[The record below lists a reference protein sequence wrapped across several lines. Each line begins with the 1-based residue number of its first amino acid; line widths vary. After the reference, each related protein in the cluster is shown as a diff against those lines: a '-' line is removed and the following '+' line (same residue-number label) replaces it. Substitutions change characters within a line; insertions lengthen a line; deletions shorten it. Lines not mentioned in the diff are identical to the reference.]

1 MKTGVGTE
9 IDSRRLRVGIVGG
22 GRGAFIGAVHRM
34 AAELDSEALVVAG
47 ALSSDPALA
56 MASAADWRLARSYS
70 SFDEMARIESGLPD
84 GIDFVIIATPN
95 HLHLPVAR
103 AFLKAGIHVM
113 CEKPLALS
121 SEEGRELASLV
132 AGSGRLFGLTH
143 TYSGYPAVQEARALT
158 AAGRLGAIRKVHVE
172 YLQDWLM
179 EPLEMTGQRQS
190 SWRTDPARSGAGG
203 ALGDI
208 GTHAH
213 HLAEFITGLAVE
225 SLSADVTHFVAG
237 RRLDDDA
244 NLLLRFT
251 GGAKGTLICSQVC
264 CGEENDLWI
273 RVYGT
278 QGALEWHQQEPN
290 TLLLKPAGGAIQ
302 VLRTGKNF
310 GSPEALG
317 ATRTPAGHP
326 EGYVE
331 AFATL
336 YRRFA
341 ADVRR
346 VARGETPAHDY
357 PGIADGLRGLAFVD
371 AAIDSSRHASRWT
384 PVLT

>member
-1 MKTGVGTE
+1 MTQA
-9 IDSRRLRVGIVGG
+9 IDQRRLRAGIVGG
-22 GRGAFIGAVHRM
+22 GRGAFIGAVHRI

-47 ALSSDPALA
+47 ALSSDPAIA
-56 MASAADWRLARSYS
+56 AASAADWRLARSYAS
-70 SFDEMARIESGLPD
+70 YEEMAQREAGLPE

-103 AFLKAGIHVM
+103 AFLEAGIHVM
-113 CEKPLALS
+113 CDKPLALS
-121 SEEGRELASLV
+121 PEEGREFQRVLKR
-132 AGSGRLFGLTH
+132 SGRLLGLTH
-143 TYSGYPAVQEARALT
+143 TYIGYPAVQEARALV
-158 AAGRLGAIRKVHVE
+158 AEGRLGDIRKVHVE

-179 EPLEMTGQRQS
+179 EPLEQTGQKQS
-190 SWRTDPARSGAGG
+190 SWRTDPARSGPGG

-213 HLAEFITGLAVE
+213 HLAEFITGQTIDAV
-225 SLSADVTHFVAG
+225 SADVSHFVAG

-244 NLLLRFT
+244 NLLLRFS
-251 GGAKGTLICSQVC
+251 GGAKGTLVCSQVC
-264 CGEENDLWI
+264 CGEENALGI

-278 QGALEWHQQEPN
+278 LGALEWNQMEPN
-290 TLLLKPAGGAIQ
+290 TLRFLPAGGAMQ
-302 VLRTGKNF
+302 LRRTGKDF
-310 GSPEALG
+310 GSLGALS

-326 EGYVE
+326 EGYLE

-346 VARGETPAHDY
+346 VASGEEPAHDY
-357 PGIADGLRGLAFVD
+357 PGIEDGVRGLAFVE
-371 AAIDSSRHASRWT
+371 AALASSSDGSRWT
-384 PVLT
+384 TLRT

>member
-1 MKTGVGTE
+1 MSDA
-9 IDSRRLRVGIVGG
+9 IDQRRLRAGIVGG
-22 GRGAFIGAVHRM
+22 GRGAFIGAVHRI
-34 AAELDSEALVVAG
+34 AAELDSESLVVAG
-47 ALSSDPALA
+47 ALSSDPATA
-56 MASAADWRLARSYS
+56 AASAADWRLARSYIS
-70 SFDEMARIESGLPD
+70 YEEMARAEASLPD

-113 CEKPLALS
+113 CDKPLAVS
-121 SEEGRELASLV
+121 IAEGQEFRRLV
-132 AGSGRLFGLTH
+132 ADSGRLFGLTH
-143 TYSGYPAVQEARALT
+143 TYSGYPAVLEARAL
-158 AAGRLGAIRKVHVE
+158 AIAGALGTIRKVHVE

-179 EPLEMTGQRQS
+179 DAVEQTGQKQS
-190 SWRTDPARSGAGG
+190 AWRTDPARSGPGG

-213 HLAEFITGLAVE
+213 HLAEFITGQTVDAV
-225 SLSADVTHFVAG
+225 SADVTHFVPG

-244 NLLLRFT
+244 NLLLRFS

-278 QGALEWHQQEPN
+278 RGALEWRQQEPN
-290 TLLLKPAGGAIQ
+290 TLLLKPAGGATQ
-302 VLRTGKNF
+302 VFRTGKGF
-310 GSPEALG
+310 ASADARS

-326 EGYVE
+326 EGYLE

-346 VARGETPAHDY
+346 VARGEAPLRDY
-357 PGIADGLRGLAFVD
+357 PGVEDGVRGLAFV
-371 AAIDSSRHASRWT
+371 AATLESARAGSCWT
-384 PVLT
+384 ALRT

>member
-1 MKTGVGTE
+1 MSHS
-9 IDSRRLRVGIVGG
+9 IDQRRLRAGIVGG
-22 GRGAFIGAVHRM
+22 GRGAFIGAVHRI
-34 AAELDSEALVVAG
+34 AAQLDSEALVMAG
-47 ALSSDPALA
+47 TLSSDPATA
-56 MASAADWRLARSYS
+56 AASAEDWRLARSYS
-70 SFDEMARIESGLPD
+70 SYEEMARTEAGLPD

-113 CEKPLALS
+113 CDKPLAVS
-121 SEEGRELASLV
+121 AAEGQEFARLV
-132 AGSGRLFGLTH
+132 KDSGRLFGLTH
-143 TYSGYPAVQEARALT
+143 TYSGYPAVLEARALVT
-158 AAGRLGAIRKVHVE
+158 EGALGTLRKVHVE

-179 EPLEMTGQRQS
+179 EPLEQTGQKQS
-190 SWRTDPARSGAGG
+190 AWRTDPGRSGPGG

-213 HLAEFITGLAVE
+213 HLAEFITGQTVD
-225 SLSADVTHFVAG
+225 SVSADVTHFVKG

-244 NLLLRFT
+244 NLLLRFS

-278 QGALEWHQQEPN
+278 KGAIEWHQQEPN
-290 TLLLKPAGGAIQ
+290 TLLFKPAGGAVQ
-302 VLRTGKNF
+302 VRRTGKGF
-310 GSPEALG
+310 TSAAALG

-326 EGYVE
+326 EGYLE

-346 VARGETPAHDY
+346 SARGEPPLRDY
-357 PGIADGLRGLAFVD
+357 PGIEDGVRGLAFVN
-371 AAIDSSRHASRWT
+371 AALESSGNASHWT
-384 PVLT
+384 PLRG

>member
-1 MKTGVGTE
+1 MSHS
-9 IDSRRLRVGIVGG
+9 IDQRRLRAGIVGG
-22 GRGAFIGAVHRM
+22 GRGAFIGAVHRI
-34 AAELDSEALVVAG
+34 ASQLDSEALVVAG
-47 ALSSDPALA
+47 ALSSDPATA
-56 MASAADWRLARSYS
+56 AASAADWRLARSYS
-70 SFDEMARIESGLPD
+70 SYEEMARTEAGLPD

-103 AFLKAGIHVM
+103 AFLMAGIHVM
-113 CEKPLALS
+113 CDKPLAVS
-121 SEEGRELASLV
+121 AAEGQEFARLV
-132 AGSGRLFGLTH
+132 KDSGRLFGLTH
-143 TYSGYPAVQEARALT
+143 TYSGYPAVLEARALV
-158 AAGRLGAIRKVHVE
+158 ADGALGTLRKVHVE

-179 EPLEMTGQRQS
+179 EPLEHSGQKQS
-190 SWRTDPARSGAGG
+190 AWRTDPARSGPGG

-213 HLAEFITGLAVE
+213 HLAEFITGQTVD
-225 SLSADVTHFVAG
+225 SVSADVTHFVEG

-244 NLLLRFT
+244 NLLLRFS
-251 GGAKGTLICSQVC
+251 GGAKGTLVCSQVC

-278 QGALEWHQQEPN
+278 KGAIEWHQQEPN
-290 TLLLKPAGGAIQ
+290 TLLFKPAGAAVQ
-302 VLRTGKNF
+302 VRRTGKGF
-310 GSPEALG
+310 SSAAALG

-326 EGYVE
+326 EGYLE

-346 VARGETPAHDY
+346 VARGEAPQRDY
-357 PGIADGLRGLAFVD
+357 PGVDDGIRGLAFVN
-371 AAIDSSRHASRWT
+371 AALESSRESSRWT
-384 PVLT
+384 SLQP